1 MLHDSTLVTIAA
13 DTVGRKQKHPT
24 TVQQDQHSLLNFL
37 DRWQYILLQERHQLC
52 LRPVLR
58 LTGNTTAQRGHLPYV
73 NQRRQ
78 TTRIGSSRTCLKAS
92 FKHHKCHPSHH
103 PRSQLRRHRCQDSM
117 LLVGAAYLIQPR
129 HRTRIFIQQA
139 IPIHRMETHY
149 NSTILRQPW
158 HMLQVLGPCQTHPFR
173 QKKVPANIR
182 FSQPRNNSNI
192 ILLWTDHK
200 QIILNTA
207 IPGTISLEVSI

>member
-1 MLHDSTLVTIAA
+1 MTIAA

-192 ILLWTDHK
+192 ILL
-200 QIILNTA
+200 
-207 IPGTISLEVSI
+207 